1 GEGARVDVSARV
13 DGTTPVLEVADDGP
27 GIPEAERADV
37 WERFYRGEGAQAA
50 TSSGSGLGLSIVKA
64 VAEMHGGGVFVACSG
79 GVNTFGFS
87 VSTQP
92 CSGGPL
98 RPADVVGA
106 VDSAD

>member
-1 GEGARVDVSARV
+1 MLRSHVF
-13 DGTTPVLEVADDGP
+13 
-27 GIPEAERADV
+27 
-37 WERFYRGEGAQAA
+37 ERFYRLEEARAN
-50 TSSGSGLGLSIVKA
+50 SKENHGLGLSIVKA

-98 RPADVVGA
+98 RPADVAGA
-106 VDSAD
+106 VDSADSANPSGPRDARPAHAPRALH